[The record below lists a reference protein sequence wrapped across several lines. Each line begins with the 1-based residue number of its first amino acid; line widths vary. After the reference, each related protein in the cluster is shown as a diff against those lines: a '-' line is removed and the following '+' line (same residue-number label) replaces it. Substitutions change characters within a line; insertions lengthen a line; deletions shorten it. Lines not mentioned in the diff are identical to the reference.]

1 MPSCRADWWCHIN
14 TLRYATITALP
25 DPRGYATATVGGGRL
40 RVYVDPLRFN
50 AATGLAVGDRVLL
63 AGDAEGG
70 LAVLAVLG
78 RGVRP

>member
-1 MPSCRADWWCHIN
+1 MN
-14 TLRYATITALP
+14 TLRYATIATIP
-25 DPRGYATATVGGGRL
+25 DTRGYATAAVGGGRL

-50 AATGLAVGDRVLL
+50 AASLAVGDRVLL